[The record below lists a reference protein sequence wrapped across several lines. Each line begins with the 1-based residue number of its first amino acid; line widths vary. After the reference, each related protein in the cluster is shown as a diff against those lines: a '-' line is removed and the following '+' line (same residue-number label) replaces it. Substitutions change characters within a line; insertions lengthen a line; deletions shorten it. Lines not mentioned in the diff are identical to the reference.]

1 MMDTKIE
8 RLLKWS
14 KGEKAPP
21 LSIELS
27 PTLRCNLNCLFCWRY
42 GKKIDYGEEIDVKRY
57 KEIIEEAADLGV
69 KEVRIIGG
77 GEPLLRK
84 DTFEVMKA
92 IKSKGMFGYIC
103 TNGTLFTKEMIE
115 KLVKIKWDYIKISLH
130 GSSAKTHDHLV
141 QKNGAFKKCFEV
153 LSAFRDLKKSVTE
166 KPYLEI
172 GFVLV
177 KGNYKET
184 EDIVELAHKL
194 KVQTLFIE
202 PITVYT
208 KEGRRLKPDKKD
220 YETFEEIAVKAKE
233 RAEQLGIETNL
244 SNFIGSKFIEKTGE
258 MIDLIKEGV
267 VNKTNDFF
275 SIPCFEPWYRMG
287 IRVDGAV
294 CPCGFFDQ
302 ETTESIKDKSLKEIW
317 YGEYFNKR
325 RKEILQKSLPEHC
338 KKCCVTLVVNNKI
351 IRNELEKFRF
361 VKPIQGIQL
370 F

>member
-42 GKKIDYGEEIDVKRY
+42 GKKSIDYGKEVSLKRY
-57 KEIIEEAADLGV
+57 KEIIEEATNFGV

-84 DTFEVMKA
+84 DTFEI
-92 IKSKGMFGYIC
+92 IKDVRSKGMFGYIC

-115 KLVKIKWDYIKISLH
+115 TLVRINWDHIKISLH
-130 GSSAKTHDHLV
+130 GSCVKTHDYLV
-141 QKNGAFKKCFEV
+141 QKDGAFKKCVEALKV
-153 LSAFRDLKKSVTE
+153 FRDLKRDADE

-177 KGNYKET
+177 KENYKE
-184 EDIVELAHKL
+184 IVDMVSLGHRL
-194 KVQTLFIE
+194 GVQALFIE
-202 PITVYT
+202 PVTVYT
-208 KEGRRLKPDKKD
+208 EIGEKLKPNKENYK
-220 YETFEEIAVKAKE
+220 EFEKLAIKAKGE
-233 RAEQLGIETNL
+233 AKKVGLETNL
-244 SNFIGSKFIEKTGE
+244 SNFIGSKFIEKTGDMVDVIE
-258 MIDLIKEGV
+258 EDVKY
-267 VNKTNDFF
+267 KADSFF
-275 SIPCFEPWYRMG
+275 SVPCYEPWYRMG
-287 IRVDGAV
+287 IRADGAV

-302 ETTESIKDKSLKEIW
+302 ETNENIKNKSLKDIW

-325 RKEILQKSLPEHC
+325 RKQLLQKKLPPHC

-351 IRNELEKFRF
+351 IRNDLEKFRF
-361 VKPIQGIQL
+361 MKSA
-370 F
+370 

>member
-42 GKKIDYGEEIDVKRY
+42 GKKDVDYGEEIDLKRY
-57 KEIIEEAADLGV
+57 KEVIEEAAELGV

-77 GEPLLRK
+77 GEPLLRR
-84 DTFEVMKA
+84 DTFEIMKD

-115 KLVKIKWDYIKISLH
+115 TLVKIKWDHIKISLH
-130 GSSAKTHDHLV
+130 GSCAKTHNYLV
-141 QKNGAFKKCFEV
+141 QKDGAFEKCVEV
-153 LSAFRDLKKSVTE
+153 LTMFRDLKSGKNE

-177 KGNYKET
+177 KDNYKEI
-184 EDIVELAHKL
+184 ENMIDFAHRF
-194 KVQTLFIE
+194 KVQALFIE

-208 KEGRRLKPDKKD
+208 EVGKKLKPDKRD
-220 YETFEEIAVKAKE
+220 YKIFEKMAVKAKE
-233 RAEQLGIETNL
+233 KAKQFGIETNL
-244 SNFIGSKFIEKTGE
+244 SNFIGSKFIEKTGK
-258 MIDLIKEGV
+258 MIDVIKENIS
-267 VNKTNDFF
+267 NKVNDFF
-275 SIPCFEPWYRMG
+275 SVPCYEPWYRMG
-287 IRVDGAV
+287 IRADGAV

-302 ETTESIKDKSLKEIW
+302 GTTENIKNKSLKEIW
-317 YGEYFNKR
+317 NGDYFNMR
-325 RKEILQKSLPEHC
+325 RKQLLQKSLPPHC

-351 IRNELEKFRF
+351 IRHELEKFRF
-361 VKPIQGIQL
+361 AK
-370 F
+370 FA